1 MERIALGG
9 YVVRLEEEDQVLTWQ
24 ATRTHI
30 VAAIVWSVVAFLIA
44 GLWGYGLT
52 IGAVS
57 GGVEFNG
64 RPLAGLMGIQRL
76 AGYGFVTLLLVMGM
90 YLIAASAGTV
100 FGLLRFLVRETGLFA
115 ADRRSGRFLRGHRDL
130 GPLDQVGAVGL
141 VKDRDA
147 EGDSIWLFEL
157 RLGDASGRTW
167 PHFSTTFHRAEDA
180 ARFASAFAEFLGV
193 PVETTRSSGRRAL
206 SKPLRKWV
214 RRTALRAVVSLSG
227 WALAAGLLWAAA
239 SAAGL
244 GWAFRGSRGP
254 LFVGLAVGLG
264 VAASVLRSQRDDP
277 REWES
282 EP

>member
-1 MERIALGG
+1 MQRLALGG
-9 YVVRLEEEDQVLTWQ
+9 YVVRLEEDGQVLTWR
-24 ATRTHI
+24 ATGSCVI
-30 VAAIVWSVVAFLIA
+30 GVIVWSLVAFLVT

-52 IGAVS
+52 LGAVS

-64 RPLAGLMGIQRL
+64 RPLAAMVGLERV
-76 AGYGFVTLLLVMGM
+76 AAYGFLALLFATGVF
-90 YLIAASAGTV
+90 LIAVAGGTV
-100 FGLLRFLVRETGLFA
+100 LGLLGFLVWGTGLYA
-115 ADRRSGRFLRGHRDL
+115 ADRRSGRFLRGRRDL
-130 GPLDQVGAVGL
+130 GPLDQIGAVGL

-147 EGDSIWLFEL
+147 EGDPFWLFEL
-157 RLGDASGRTW
+157 RLGDGSGRTC

-180 ARFASAFAEFLGV
+180 ARFASVFAEFLGV
-193 PVETTRSSGRRAL
+193 PVETTRSPGRRAL
-206 SKPLRKWV
+206 SKPVRKWV

-244 GWAFRGSRGP
+244 GWALRGPRGP
-254 LFVGLAVGLG
+254 LFVGLAAGLG
-264 VAASVLRSQRDDP
+264 AAVAVLRDEGDEP